1 MTWGN
6 STDCEVHCKFWWF
19 LGSLTLTISS
29 EATWNVGFNMATDGT
44 MNNCDCHNFWRHFG
58 ESGSNEKD

>member
-1 MTWGN
+1 
-6 STDCEVHCKFWWF
+6 
-19 LGSLTLTISS
+19 
-29 EATWNVGFNMATDGT
+29 VGFNMATDGS